1 MRPGFIDGPKGR
13 IAYDQIAGAGPGVI
27 WLGGFRSDMTGTKAS
42 RLAEWAQEQG
52 RTYLRFDYSGH
63 GLSDGAFEEGC
74 ISDWFA
80 DARLIFDR
88 LTEGPQILV
97 GSSMGGWIAALL
109 ALARPE
115 RVAGIVFIAP
125 APDFTEELMWNGM
138 SAAERETLSREGRLE
153 LPSDYSPEP
162 DVITRKL
169 IEDGRDNLV
178 LPRAG
183 EITCPARILQGM
195 KDADVPWRHAMRL
208 AEALGSKDLVVTL
221 TGDGDHRL
229 STPADL
235 ARLVSAA
242 EEIAALAR
250 IPS

>member
-13 IAYDQIAGAGPGVI
+13 LAYERIEGAGPGAL
-27 WLGGFRSDMTGTKAS
+27 WLGGYRSDMTGTKAS
-42 RLAEWAQEQG
+42 RLADWALKQG
-52 RTYLRFDYSGH
+52 RAYLRFDYSGH
-63 GLSDGAFEEGC
+63 GQSGGAFEDCC

-80 DARLIFDR
+80 DACVAFDR

-97 GSSMGGWIAALL
+97 GSSMGGWIACLL
-109 ALARPE
+109 ALARPQ

-125 APDFTEELMWNGM
+125 APDFTEELMWKGM
-138 SAAERETLSREGRLE
+138 SAADRATLLREGRLE

-162 DVITRKL
+162 DVITRQL

-183 EITCPARILQGM
+183 DITCPVRILQGM
-195 KDADVPWRHAMRL
+195 KDEDVPWRHAMRL
-208 AEALGSKDLVVTL
+208 AEALGSADLRVTL

-229 STPADL
+229 SSPADL
-235 ARLVSAA
+235 ERLTAA
-242 EEIAALAR
+242 MEEIDAA
-250 IPS
+250 I